1 MCTSGIVSE
10 EIKKKYILHFRAVKD
25 LRWLAEATYTGE
37 ALQYS
42 LNNMINKLVT
52 ERSVVIVLTDG
63 RSDTKRDRVPLNVLC
78 GKGLKVKL
86 MNSDN
91 IGFLEKTCLK
101 FCKTIK
107 NIPTHTVQFQFP
119 VEINTSYSKT
129 PTICISVHTNYAD
142 YRLIGIGFCTVTCA
156 KLHITSKYFYHSI

>member
-1 MCTSGIVSE
+1 M
-10 EIKKKYILHFRAVKD
+10 KD

-63 RSDTKRDRVPLNVLC
+63 RSDTKRDNVPLNVLC

-86 MNSDN
+86 INSDKHRLFGKN
-91 IGFLEKTCLK
+91 MPQILQNYKKHTYK
-101 FCKTIK
+101 YSTI
-107 NIPTHTVQFQFP
+107 P
-119 VEINTSYSKT
+119 VSGWTK
-129 PTICISVHTNYAD
+129 H
-142 YRLIGIGFCTVTCA
+142 
-156 KLHITSKYFYHSI
+156 